1 MKMALRN
8 SREIYGR
15 TLVELGQ
22 QNRDI
27 VVLEGDLGKSTMS
40 CYFEEAF
47 PDRFFEMGIAEANMA
62 SFAAGLSLAGKI
74 PFTNS
79 FATFAAGRAY
89 DQIRQS
95 ISLPS
100 LNVKIVGSS
109 AGLSD
114 YGDGSTHQSVEDIAI
129 MRALPNMTVLVPA
142 DGNETRAM
150 TQAIAAYRGP
160 VYMRISRA
168 DLPDVTAVNQEF
180 VIGRPTIVRDGKD
193 AAIFAAGAMVA
204 KAIEAADLLSEKGI
218 SIRVVNVSSLKPVDE
233 AALKAM
239 AKDMKGIVTAEEH
252 SIIGGLAS
260 LVTYVLR
267 GTGLPIECIAVQ
279 DRFGQSAEN
288 LDRLYEEYGLTA
300 ERIAAAAV
308 SVIAKNTA

>member
-1 MKMALRN
+1 M
-8 SREIYGR
+8 
-15 TLVELGQ
+15 
-22 QNRDI
+22 
-27 VVLEGDLGKSTMS
+27 
-40 CYFEEAF
+40 
-47 PDRFFEMGIAEANMA
+47 
-62 SFAAGLSLAGKI
+62 
-74 PFTNS
+74 
-79 FATFAAGRAY
+79 
-89 DQIRQS
+89 
-95 ISLPS
+95 
-100 LNVKIVGSS
+100 KIVGSS

-150 TQAIAAYRGP
+150 TRAIAAYRGP
-160 VYMRISRA
+160 VYLRISRA

-180 VIGRPTIVRDGKD
+180 VIGRPSIVRGGKD
-193 AAIFAAGAMVA
+193 AAIFAVGAMVA

-239 AKDMKGIVTAEEH
+239 AEDMKGIVTAEEH

-267 GTGLPIECIAVQ
+267 GTGLPIECIAIQ

>member
-1 MKMALRN
+1 MALRN

-79 FATFAAGRAY
+79 FATFAAGRAF

-95 ISLPS
+95 ICLPN

-180 VIGRPTIVRDGKD
+180 VIGRPSVVRGGKD

-267 GTGLPIECIAVQ
+267 GTGLPIECIAIQ

>member
-1 MKMALRN
+1 MALRN

-62 SFAAGLSLAGKI
+62 AFAAGLSLTGKI

-79 FATFAAGRAY
+79 FATFAAGRAF

-95 ISLPS
+95 ICLPN

-114 YGDGSTHQSVEDIAI
+114 YADGSTHQSVEDIAI

-142 DGNETRAM
+142 DGNETCAM
-150 TQAIAAYRGP
+150 TRAIAAYRGP
-160 VYMRISRA
+160 VYLRISRA

-180 VIGRPTIVRDGKD
+180 VIGRPSIVRDGKD
-193 AAIFAAGAMVA
+193 AAIFAVGAMVA

-239 AKDMKGIVTAEEH
+239 AEDMKGIVTAEEH

-267 GTGLPIECIAVQ
+267 GTGLPIECIAIQ